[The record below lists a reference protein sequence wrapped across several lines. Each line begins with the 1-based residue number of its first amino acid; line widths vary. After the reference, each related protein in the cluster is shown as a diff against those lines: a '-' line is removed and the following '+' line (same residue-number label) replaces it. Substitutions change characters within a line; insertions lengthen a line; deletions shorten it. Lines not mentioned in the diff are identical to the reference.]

1 MNDFFLSL
9 LLLGSLSSG
18 GPMPFW
24 ATANR
29 YGLMPEASGT
39 TALLQA
45 YSITDPE
52 KAWQMGWGV
61 RSAVTRD
68 SYHPAGVSGAPA
80 TRLLV
85 DQLYVDVRWKN
96 LKLYAGAQQ
105 LGNSAFL
112 GSGESLSV
120 TGGSVLW
127 SGNVRGVPG
136 VSLHLS
142 PAAIPFT
149 QGRLRVFG
157 SWGEFRMTDRRYTV
171 DPLLHRMMAG
181 LEWRMSPR
189 WTVWAGLDH
198 YALWGGVNPENGRMP
213 LTLDNY
219 FRMALGMHAA
229 SGSKSDMLNVIGDQR
244 GAEFLRVKWA
254 FSSGWSLT
262 AQHDI
267 PYDDSSGMRFQ
278 NFPDGVNTLFL
289 SRNVDRREWVT
300 AILYEYHNTMWQSG
314 TRHDRPTTDEEK
326 QHLDPA
332 DEYHYEKH
340 IIGGGDNYFNN
351 GAYRTA
357 WTNYGR
363 TIGNPLFFPKGT
375 HAGTWDPAGVTLG
388 VENNR
393 IRAHHFALSG
403 YLFQKAPYRLM
414 LTYSRNYGLYPEP
427 YAGESQW
434 GKDPGT
440 VKETPL
446 RQVSMGLD
454 VSVPLGNLF
463 RRCPM
468 SLVFGAYADK
478 GSVLPDTSGMI
489 LGLKCEFR

>member
-157 SWGEFRMTDRRYTV
+157 SWGER
-171 DPLLHRMMAG
+171 P
-181 LEWRMSPR
+181 
-189 WTVWAGLDH
+189 
-198 YALWGGVNPENGRMP
+198 GGPSGPGSTIMP
-213 LTLDNY
+213 C
-219 FRMALGMHAA
+219 GAA
-229 SGSKSDMLNVIGDQR
+229 
-244 GAEFLRVKWA
+244 
-254 FSSGWSLT
+254 
-262 AQHDI
+262 
-267 PYDDSSGMRFQ
+267 
-278 NFPDGVNTLFL
+278 
-289 SRNVDRREWVT
+289 
-300 AILYEYHNTMWQSG
+300 
-314 TRHDRPTTDEEK
+314 
-326 QHLDPA
+326 
-332 DEYHYEKH
+332 
-340 IIGGGDNYFNN
+340 
-351 GAYRTA
+351 
-357 WTNYGR
+357 
-363 TIGNPLFFPKGT
+363 
-375 HAGTWDPAGVTLG
+375 
-388 VENNR
+388 
-393 IRAHHFALSG
+393 
-403 YLFQKAPYRLM
+403 
-414 LTYSRNYGLYPEP
+414 
-427 YAGESQW
+427 
-434 GKDPGT
+434 
-440 VKETPL
+440 
-446 RQVSMGLD
+446 
-454 VSVPLGNLF
+454 
-463 RRCPM
+463 
-468 SLVFGAYADK
+468 
-478 GSVLPDTSGMI
+478 
-489 LGLKCEFR
+489 